1 MTPAASNSMTDR
13 PSTPA
18 NGQPQ
23 PDSSLGLARM
33 DDRIFERFSEF
44 IKAEL
49 GIKMPASKKTL
60 LEARLQK
67 RLRELCIGSHKDYCD
82 YLFSPQG
89 MEEELVNLVDV
100 VTTNTTDFF
109 REPKHFTLLLE
120 MVLPKLFSRL
130 GAGRRLNLWS
140 AGCSSGEEPY
150 TLAMVLS
157 EFARQNT
164 GFAYNILA
172 TDISTQVL
180 RMAVRAVYPES
191 KIAPIPQEY
200 RKRYLLRSK
209 DRTRRLVRI
218 GPEARS
224 HVRFRRLNFME
235 DFSFDDQL
243 DIIFCRNVVIYF
255 DRQTQEKLFSRFCR
269 KLLPGGYLFIGHS
282 ESLAGMNLPLEPVA
296 PTVYKRI

>member
-1 MTPAASNSMTDR
+1 MTERIKPRAAQTISES
-13 PSTPA
+13 ST
-18 NGQPQ
+18 
-23 PDSSLGLARM
+23 LTRM
-33 DDRIFERFSEF
+33 DTRIFERFSEF

-49 GIKMPASKKTL
+49 GIKMPSSKKTL

-67 RLRELCIGSHKDYCD
+67 RLRELNMSTHEEYCD

-89 MEEELVNLVDV
+89 MDEELVNLVDV

-109 REPKHFTLLLE
+109 REPKHFELLQDK
-120 MVLPKLFSRL
+120 VLPELYARGGS
-130 GAGRRLNLWS
+130 GRNVNIWS

-164 GFAYNILA
+164 GFTFSVLA

-180 RMAVRAVYPES
+180 RMAVRAVYPET
-191 KIAPIPQEY
+191 KIGPIPQDY

-218 GPEARS
+218 GPDARN

-235 DFSFDDQL
+235 EFSFDGQL

-255 DRQTQEKLFSRFCR
+255 DRPTQETLFSRFCR
-269 KLLPGGYLFIGHS
+269 KLAPGGYLFIGHS

-296 PTVYKRI
+296 PTVYRRV

>member
-1 MTPAASNSMTDR
+1 MTEHARSARVKSGQSTSEASNLT
-13 PSTPA
+13 
-18 NGQPQ
+18 
-23 PDSSLGLARM
+23 RM
-33 DDRIFERFSEF
+33 NDRIFERFSEF

-67 RLRELCIGSHKDYCD
+67 RLRELCMSTHEEYCD

-89 MEEELVNLVDV
+89 MEDELVNLVDV

-109 REPKHFTLLLE
+109 REPKHFDLMQE
-120 MVLPKLFSRL
+120 KVLPELFARGGASRTMSI
-130 GAGRRLNLWS
+130 WS

-150 TLAMVLS
+150 TLAMVMS
-157 EFARQNT
+157 EFARQNA
-164 GFAYNILA
+164 GFTFKILA

-180 RMAVRAVYPES
+180 RMAVRAVYPET
-191 KIAPIPQEY
+191 KIGPIPQEY

-218 GPEARS
+218 GPDARN

-235 DFSFDDQL
+235 EFSFDGML

-255 DRQTQEKLFSRFCR
+255 DRPTQEMLFSRFCR
-269 KLLPGGYLFIGHS
+269 KLAPGGYLFIGHS

-296 PTVYKRI
+296 PTVYRKI

>member
-1 MTPAASNSMTDR
+1 MPERAKAAKSRTE
-13 PSTPA
+13 A
-18 NGQPQ
+18 AHEA
-23 PDSSLGLARM
+23 SSLTRM
-33 DDRIFERFSEF
+33 NDRIFERFSEF

-49 GIKMPASKKTL
+49 GIKMPSSKKTL

-67 RLRELCIGSHKDYCD
+67 RLRELGMATHEEYCE

-89 MEEELVNLVDV
+89 MENELVNLVDV

-109 REPKHFTLLLE
+109 REPKHFELL
-120 MVLPKLFSRL
+120 MGKVLPELTARGGS
-130 GAGRRLNLWS
+130 GRNVNIWS

-164 GFAYNILA
+164 GFTFSILA

-180 RMAVRAVYPES
+180 RMAVRAIYPET
-191 KIAPIPQEY
+191 KIGPIPQEY

-218 GPEARS
+218 GPDARC

-235 DFSFDDQL
+235 DFSFDGQL

-255 DRQTQEKLFSRFCR
+255 DRPTQETLFSRFCR
-269 KLLPGGYLFIGHS
+269 KLAPGGYLFIGHS
-282 ESLAGMNLPLEPVA
+282 ESLAGMDLPLEPVA
-296 PTVYKRI
+296 PTVYRKV

>member
-1 MTPAASNSMTDR
+1 MTEQTRITRQMPQAAQE
-13 PSTPA
+13 
-18 NGQPQ
+18 GV
-23 PDSSLGLARM
+23 SLTRM

-67 RLRELCIGSHKDYCD
+67 RLRELSMSTHEEYCD
-82 YLFSPQG
+82 YLFSPNG

-109 REPKHFTLLLE
+109 REPKHFE
-120 MVLPKLFSRL
+120 MLSGTVLPELVSR
-130 GAGRRLNLWS
+130 GGSGRNVNIWS

-157 EFARQNT
+157 EFARQNS
-164 GFAYNILA
+164 GFTFSILA

-180 RMAVRAVYPES
+180 RMAVRAIYSES
-191 KIAPIPQEY
+191 KIAPIPAEY
-200 RKRYLLRSK
+200 RKRYLLRSR
-209 DRTRRLVRI
+209 DRSKGIVRI
-218 GPEARS
+218 APEARS

-235 DFSFDDQL
+235 EFSFDGQL
-243 DIIFCRNVVIYF
+243 DVIFCRNVVIYF
-255 DRQTQEKLFSRFCR
+255 DRQTQEMLFTRFCR
-269 KLLPGGYLFIGHS
+269 KLKVGGYLFIGHS
-282 ESLAGMNLPLEPVA
+282 ESLAGMPLPLELVA
-296 PTVYKRI
+296 PTVYRRV

>member
-1 MTPAASNSMTDR
+1 MTERASKHR
-13 PSTPA
+13 STSEGA
-18 NGQPQ
+18 DCN
-23 PDSSLGLARM
+23 GLARM
-33 DDRIFERFSEF
+33 NDRIFERFSEF

-67 RLRELCIGSHKDYCD
+67 RLRDLNMANHEAYCE

-89 MEEELVNLVDV
+89 MEMELVNLVDV

-109 REPKHFTLLLE
+109 REPKHFDLLLST
-120 MVLPKLFSRL
+120 VLPQLFAR
-130 GAGRRLNLWS
+130 GGQGRNVNIWS

-150 TLAMVLS
+150 TLSMVLG
-157 EFARQNT
+157 EFARQNP
-164 GFAYNILA
+164 GFTYSILA

-191 KIAPIPQEY
+191 KIGPIPQEY

-235 DFSFDDQL
+235 DFSFDGQL

-255 DRQTQEKLFSRFCR
+255 DRATQESLFTRFCR
-269 KLLPGGYLFIGHS
+269 KLTPGGFLFIGHS

-296 PTVYKRI
+296 PTVYRKI

>member
-1 MTPAASNSMTDR
+1 MTEQTKVARQKPQSAQEGVNLTRMTDK
-13 PSTPA
+13 
-18 NGQPQ
+18 
-23 PDSSLGLARM
+23 
-33 DDRIFERFSEF
+33 IFERFSEF

-67 RLRELCIGSHKDYCD
+67 RLRELCMSTHEEYCE
-82 YLFSPQG
+82 YLFSPEG
-89 MEEELVNLVDV
+89 MDEELVNLVDV

-109 REPKHFTLLLE
+109 REPKHFELLSQK
-120 MVLPKLFSRL
+120 VLPELFARGSSTNR
-130 GAGRRLNLWS
+130 NVNIWS

-150 TLAMVLS
+150 TLSMVLS

-164 GFAYNILA
+164 GFSFSVLA

-180 RMAVRAVYPES
+180 RMAVRAIYPET
-191 KIAPIPQEY
+191 KIGPIPPDI

-209 DRTRRLVRI
+209 ERSRRLVRI

-224 HVRFRRLNFME
+224 HVRFRRLNFMDE
-235 DFSFDDQL
+235 FSFEGQL

-255 DRQTQEKLFSRFCR
+255 DRQTQEVLFSRFCR
-269 KLLPGGYLFIGHS
+269 KLAKGGYLFIGHS
-282 ESLAGMNLPLEPVA
+282 ESLAGMDLPLEPVA
-296 PTVYKRI
+296 PTVYRRI

>member
-1 MTPAASNSMTDR
+1 
-13 PSTPA
+13 
-18 NGQPQ
+18 
-23 PDSSLGLARM
+23 M
-33 DDRIFERFSEF
+33 DGRIFERFSEF
-44 IKAEL
+44 IKSEL

-67 RLRELCIGSHKDYCD
+67 RLRELGMATHEEYCE
-82 YLFSPQG
+82 YLFSPRG
-89 MEEELVNLVDV
+89 MDEELVNLVDV

-109 REPKHFTLLLE
+109 REPKHFELLSTI
-120 MVLPKLFSRL
+120 VLPALASR
-130 GAGRRLNLWS
+130 GAGGRGVHVWS

-157 EFARQNT
+157 EYARLN
-164 GFAYNILA
+164 GGLKFNILA

-180 RMAVRAVYPES
+180 RLAVRAIYPES
-191 KIAPIPQEY
+191 KIGPIPPEY
-200 RKRYLLRSK
+200 KKRYLLRSK

-218 GPEARS
+218 GPEARG

-235 DFSFDDQL
+235 EFSFDGQL

-255 DRQTQEKLFSRFCR
+255 DRRTQEVLFSRFCR
-269 KLLPGGYLFIGHS
+269 KLAVGGYLFIGHS
-282 ESLAGMNLPLEPVA
+282 ESLAGMDLPLEAVA

>member
-1 MTPAASNSMTDR
+1 MTDKNR
-13 PSTPA
+13 HSRA
-18 NGQPQ
+18 VNERSQA
-23 PDSSLGLARM
+23 DSLGLARM

-49 GIKMPASKKTL
+49 GIKMPTSKKTL

-67 RLRELCIGSHKDYCD
+67 RLRELCIGSHEEYCE

-89 MEEELVNLVDV
+89 MEAELVHLVDV

-109 REPKHFTLLLE
+109 REPKHFILLLE
-120 MVLPKLFSRL
+120 RVLPALFAHR
-130 GAGRRLNLWS
+130 GAGRRVNIWS

-150 TLAMVLS
+150 TLAMILS
-157 EFARQNT
+157 EFARLNH
-164 GFAYNILA
+164 GFTFNILA

-191 KIAPIPQEY
+191 KIGPIPQDY

-209 DRTRRLVRI
+209 DRTRGLVRI
-218 GPEARS
+218 GPEARN
-224 HVRFRRLNFME
+224 HVRFRRINFME

-255 DRQTQEKLFSRFCR
+255 DRQTQEKLFSKFCR

-282 ESLAGMNLPLEPVA
+282 ESLAGMALPLEPVA
-296 PTVYKRI
+296 PTVYRRV

>member
-1 MTPAASNSMTDR
+1 MPMTERTRKPKPAGGQSASE
-13 PSTPA
+13 
-18 NGQPQ
+18 
-23 PDSSLGLARM
+23 SLSLARM
-33 DDRIFERFSEF
+33 DDRIFDRFSEF

-67 RLRELCIGSHKDYCD
+67 RLRELCMTSHEEYCD

-109 REPKHFTLLLE
+109 REPKHFELL
-120 MVLPKLFSRL
+120 MGVVLPKLAMR
-130 GAGRRLNLWS
+130 GPRKVNVWS

-150 TLAMVLS
+150 TLSMVLS
-157 EFARQNT
+157 EFARQAS
-164 GFAYNILA
+164 GFTFNILA

-180 RMAVRAVYPES
+180 RMAVRAVYPET
-191 KIAPIPQEY
+191 KIGPIPSEY

-235 DFSFDDQL
+235 EFSFDDKL

-255 DRQTQEKLFSRFCR
+255 DRQTQEKLFSRFCS
-269 KLLPGGYLFIGHS
+269 KLVTGGYLFIGHS

-296 PTVYKRI
+296 PTVYRKI